1 MVGRWGRSPG
11 TSQTCLGVPT
21 TGPPSSAE
29 QGTHRGDRGLENIT
43 QGPRDAN
50 AQGHRPSPAVVPR
63 REPLPFLSFRYSGS
77 TSTTPSAREE
87 RSVRGHAGRDG
98 RGTGGVG
105 GDTLAGLGGT
115 RWQGQGDMPTGSGGH
130 AGMVKGMWQQ
140 GRGACQRGWG
150 GACRQGGR
158 GHAGRVRKGHA
169 SRVRRGR
176 VTYKRSPLYREA
188 SPQSHQPGLGGGHG
202 GRRGT
207 ACTRCTQGTKTDTG
221 GATPGTPGAP
231 RCPAPHVQPA
241 MRLPPETDTSQYL
254 CLFLNLYIYLK
265 PSLCRMRD
273 RGDSGSASQGN

>member
-98 RGTGGVG
+98 RGTGAGWGGHAGRTG
-105 GDTLAGLGGT
+105 GDTLAG
-115 RWQGQGDMPTGSGGH
+115 SGGH
-130 AGMVKGMWQQ
+130 ANWV
-140 GRGACQRGWG
+140 
-150 GACRQGGR
+150 
-158 GHAGRVRKGHA
+158 
-169 SRVRRGR
+169 
-176 VTYKRSPLYREA
+176 
-188 SPQSHQPGLGGGHG
+188 
-202 GRRGT
+202 RGT
-207 ACTRCTQGTKTDTG
+207 RWDG
-221 GATPGTPGAP
+221 
-231 RCPAPHVQPA
+231 
-241 MRLPPETDTSQYL
+241 
-254 CLFLNLYIYLK
+254 
-265 PSLCRMRD
+265 
-273 RGDSGSASQGN
+273 

>member
-98 RGTGGVG
+98 RGTGGGLGGTRWQDWGGHAGRVRGTCQLGQGDTLGWLRGCGSRVGGHASGVGGGRAGKVG
-105 GDTLAGLGGT
+105 GDTLAGLGK
-115 RWQGQGDMPTGSGGH
+115 DMP
-130 AGMVKGMWQQ
+130 A
-140 GRGACQRGWG
+140 
-150 GACRQGGR
+150 
-158 GHAGRVRKGHA
+158 
-169 SRVRRGR
+169 
-176 VTYKRSPLYREA
+176 
-188 SPQSHQPGLGGGHG
+188 GLGG
-202 GRRGT
+202 
-207 ACTRCTQGTKTDTG
+207 D
-221 GATPGTPGAP
+221 
-231 RCPAPHVQPA
+231 V
-241 MRLPPETDTSQYL
+241 
-254 CLFLNLYIYLK
+254 
-265 PSLCRMRD
+265 
-273 RGDSGSASQGN
+273 